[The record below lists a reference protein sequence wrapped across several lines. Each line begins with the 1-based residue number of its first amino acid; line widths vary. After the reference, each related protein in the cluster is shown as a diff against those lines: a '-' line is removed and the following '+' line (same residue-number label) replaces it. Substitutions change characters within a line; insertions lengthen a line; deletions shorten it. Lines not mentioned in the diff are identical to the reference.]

1 MFGRKSSKRRR
12 KSYPVK
18 QDHRAYNA
26 CRIYI
31 VTWNVSTKFPE
42 NISLNKLLGLENRPE
57 QDTHL
62 PDVFVVG
69 SVSSQ
74 SSYDHPISMLTIV
87 PFVLCPASLQEVN
100 AQPQNTLY
108 NLFKDDLW
116 TQKFKEVLKERDY
129 VVIKTEQMQGL
140 LLSVFARRK
149 HLLHLRQVETEYT
162 RTGLGGI
169 WGNKGAVSIR
179 LNLYGSS
186 ICLVNAHLAAHDHML
201 EERINDYERIVQ
213 EQKFHVKA
221 KETIFDHDYVFWF
234 GDLNFRL
241 TGEATTS
248 ADEIRAA
255 VARDELKQLIEKDQL
270 LLVRREGRAFSRLQ
284 ERLPQFPPT
293 FKFEHG
299 SNDYD
304 MKRRPAW
311 TDRILY
317 AVNENNYRNVRLSVE
332 QTSYKSHPSYNISDH
347 KPVTSE
353 FTLKCSLG
361 ADGQDENGNLYA
373 PITTTTTAT
382 AASRKLKT
390 IRRKKRRPAALHNVV
405 ADASSGARI
414 NRKSRQHVEHFRNER
429 NNRLSYKLA
438 MAANSDV
445 HSFDDLVA
453 DLTDYGQVYED
464 TTERTITFKE
474 IELWLVGEP
483 NTIEYVIPNGF
494 EESNADWIGI
504 YRENFTSLS
513 EYLAYEYTE
522 TYKDKQHQ
530 LNEQQLQHLQNTR
543 TVQLTFSENVSLPLG
558 TRYQL
563 LYFQSTGTRG
573 VTGLV
578 GISPPFAVEKR
589 CPSPSFDEID

>member
-1 MFGRKSSKRRR
+1 MSHCDNNWNVNLVRFL
-12 KSYPVK
+12 PL
-18 QDHRAYNA
+18 AL
-26 CRIYI
+26 RIYI

-42 NISLNKLLGLENRPE
+42 NISLNKLLGLENRPD
-57 QDTHL
+57 QDTAL
-62 PDVFVVG
+62 PDFFVIG
-69 SVSSQ
+69 
-74 SSYDHPISMLTIV
+74 
-87 PFVLCPASLQEVN
+87 LQEVN

-116 TQKFKEVLKERDY
+116 TQKFKEVLKERDF

-179 LNLYGSS
+179 LNVYGSS

-248 ADEIRAA
+248 ADEIRAM

-270 LLVRREGRAFSRLQ
+270 LLVRREGRAFSQLQ

-317 AVNENNYRNVRLSVE
+317 AVNENNYRNVRLTAE
-332 QTSYKSHPSYNISDH
+332 QTSYKSHPSYSISDH

-353 FTLKCSLG
+353 FTLK
-361 ADGQDENGNLYA
+361 
-373 PITTTTTAT
+373 
-382 AASRKLKT
+382 
-390 IRRKKRRPAALHNVV
+390 V
-405 ADASSGARI
+405 
-414 NRKSRQHVEHFRNER
+414 NRKSQYNVEHFRNQH

-438 MAANSDV
+438 MRNNTDV
-445 HSFDDLVA
+445 HSFDDLVT
-453 DLTDYGQVYED
+453 DLIDYGQVYED
-464 TTERTITFKE
+464 TTERTISFKP

-494 EESNADWIGI
+494 DEGNADWIGI

-543 TVQLTFSENVSLPLG
+543 TVQLTFSENVSLPLD

-578 GISPPFAVEKR
+578 GISDSFAVEKR

>member
-1 MFGRKSSKRRR
+1 MFHRKSSSRR
-12 KSYPVK
+12 KRKPVRHDNQTK
-18 QDHRAYNA
+18 PIPPKSITKRL
-26 CRIYI
+26 YI
-31 VTWNVSTKFPE
+31 LTWNVSTKFPD
-42 NISLNKLLGLENRPE
+42 NLSLGKLLGLENSH
-57 QDTHL
+57 QDSDL
-62 PDVFVVG
+62 PDFFVIG
-69 SVSSQ
+69 
-74 SSYDHPISMLTIV
+74 
-87 PFVLCPASLQEVN
+87 LQEVN

-116 TQKFKEVLKERDY
+116 TQRFKELLKERDY

-179 LNLYGSS
+179 LNVYGCS

-201 EERINDYERIVQ
+201 EERINDYEKIVQ
-213 EQKFHVKA
+213 EHKFHVKT
-221 KETIFDHDYVFWF
+221 KEAIFDHDYVFWF

-248 ADEIRAA
+248 AEDIRAM
-255 VARDELKQLIEKDQL
+255 VKHDELKKLIEKDQL
-270 LLVRREGRAFSRLQ
+270 LLVRREGRAFQKLN

-299 SNDYD
+299 TNDYD

-317 AVNENNYRNVRLSVE
+317 AVKENNYRNVKLTVE

-353 FTLKCSLG
+353 FTIK
-361 ADGQDENGNLYA
+361 
-373 PITTTTTAT
+373 
-382 AASRKLKT
+382 
-390 IRRKKRRPAALHNVV
+390 
-405 ADASSGARI
+405 
-414 NRKSRQHVEHFRNER
+414 
-429 NNRLSYKLA
+429 
-438 MAANSDV
+438 
-445 HSFDDLVA
+445 
-453 DLTDYGQVYED
+453 VYED
-464 TTERTITFKE
+464 TTERTIVFKP

-483 NTIEYVIPNGF
+483 NKIEYTIPTGF
-494 EESNADWIGI
+494 EEGSADWIGI
-504 YRENFTSLS
+504 YREDFTSLS

-522 TYKDKQHQ
+522 GYKEKQHQ
-530 LNEQQLQHLQNTR
+530 LNAQQEQQLKNTR
-543 TVQLTFSENVSLPLG
+543 TVELNFSENVSLPLG
-558 TRYQL
+558 VRYQL
-563 LYFQSTGTRG
+563 LYFQSTGSRG

-578 GISPPFAVEKR
+578 GISNTFAVEKR
-589 CPSPSFDEID
+589 CPSPSFDDID

>member
-1 MFGRKSSKRRR
+1 MSHTDNSWNVNLLRSL
-12 KSYPVK
+12 PLIL
-18 QDHRAYNA
+18 
-26 CRIYI
+26 RIYV

-42 NISLNKLLGLENRPE
+42 NISLNKLLGLETRPE

-62 PDVFVVG
+62 PDFFVIG
-69 SVSSQ
+69 
-74 SSYDHPISMLTIV
+74 
-87 PFVLCPASLQEVN
+87 LQEVN

-116 TQKFKEVLKERDY
+116 TQKFKDLLKERDY

-179 LNLYGSS
+179 MNVYGSS

-213 EQKFHVKA
+213 EQKFHVKTREA
-221 KETIFDHDYVFWF
+221 IFDHDYVFWF

-248 ADEIRAA
+248 ADDIRTM

-270 LLVRREGRAFSRLQ
+270 LLVRREGRAFQKLQ

-299 SNDYD
+299 TNDYD

-317 AVNENNYRNVRLSVE
+317 AVNETNYRNVRLTVE
-332 QTSYKSHPSYNISDH
+332 QTSYKSHPSYSISDH

-353 FTLKCSLG
+353 FTLKV
-361 ADGQDENGNLYA
+361 Q
-373 PITTTTTAT
+373 
-382 AASRKLKT
+382 
-390 IRRKKRRPAALHNVV
+390 
-405 ADASSGARI
+405 
-414 NRKSRQHVEHFRNER
+414 RKSRYNSEQFREHYNK
-429 NNRLSYKLA
+429 RLSYKLA
-438 MAANSDV
+438 MANNSDV
-445 HSFDDLVA
+445 HSFDDIVA
-453 DLTDYGQVYED
+453 DLVDDGAQVYED
-464 TTERTITFKE
+464 ASERTISFKP
-474 IELWLVGEP
+474 IELWHIGEP
-483 NTIEYVIPNGF
+483 NTIEYVIPSGF
-494 EESNADWIGI
+494 DESNADWIGI
-504 YRENFTSLS
+504 YRENFTSLN

-530 LNEQQLQHLQNTR
+530 LNEQQVQHLHNTR
-543 TVQLTFSENVSLPLG
+543 TVELTFSENVSLPLG
-558 TRYQL
+558 EQYQL

-578 GISPPFAVEKR
+578 GISSPFPVEKR
-589 CPSPSFDEID
+589 CPSPSFDDID

>member
-1 MFGRKSSKRRR
+1 MSHCDNNWN
-12 KSYPVK
+12 VK
-18 QDHRAYNA
+18 
-26 CRIYI
+26 IYI

-57 QDTHL
+57 QDSHL
-62 PDVFVVG
+62 PDFFVIG
-69 SVSSQ
+69 
-74 SSYDHPISMLTIV
+74 
-87 PFVLCPASLQEVN
+87 LQEVN

-179 LNLYGSS
+179 MNVYGSS

-248 ADEIRAA
+248 ADEIRAM

-270 LLVRREGRAFSRLQ
+270 LLVRREGRAFAQLQ

-299 SNDYD
+299 SNEYD

-317 AVNENNYRNVRLSVE
+317 AVNENNYRNVRLTAE
-332 QTSYKSHPSYNISDH
+332 QTSYKSHPSYSISDH

-353 FTLKCSLG
+353 FTLK
-361 ADGQDENGNLYA
+361 
-373 PITTTTTAT
+373 
-382 AASRKLKT
+382 
-390 IRRKKRRPAALHNVV
+390 
-405 ADASSGARI
+405 
-414 NRKSRQHVEHFRNER
+414 
-429 NNRLSYKLA
+429 
-438 MAANSDV
+438 
-445 HSFDDLVA
+445 
-453 DLTDYGQVYED
+453 VYED
-464 TTERTITFKE
+464 TTERTVSFKP

-494 EESNADWIGI
+494 EEGNADWIGI

-530 LNEQQLQHLQNTR
+530 LNEQQLQHMQNTR

-578 GISPPFAVEKR
+578 GISPAFAVEKR

>member
-1 MFGRKSSKRRR
+1 MSHTDNSWNVNLLRSL
-12 KSYPVK
+12 PLIL
-18 QDHRAYNA
+18 
-26 CRIYI
+26 RIYV

-42 NISLNKLLGLENRPE
+42 NISLNKLLGLETRPE

-62 PDVFVVG
+62 PDFFVIG
-69 SVSSQ
+69 
-74 SSYDHPISMLTIV
+74 
-87 PFVLCPASLQEVN
+87 LQEVN

-116 TQKFKEVLKERDY
+116 TQKFKDLLKERDY

-179 LNLYGSS
+179 MNVYGSS

-213 EQKFHVKA
+213 EQKFHVKTREA
-221 KETIFDHDYVFWF
+221 IFDHDYVFWF

-248 ADEIRAA
+248 ADDIRTM

-270 LLVRREGRAFSRLQ
+270 LLVRREGRAFQKLQ

-299 SNDYD
+299 TNDYD

-317 AVNENNYRNVRLSVE
+317 AVNETNYRNVRLTVE
-332 QTSYKSHPSYNISDH
+332 QTSYKSHPSYSISDH

-353 FTLKCSLG
+353 FTLK
-361 ADGQDENGNLYA
+361 
-373 PITTTTTAT
+373 
-382 AASRKLKT
+382 
-390 IRRKKRRPAALHNVV
+390 
-405 ADASSGARI
+405 
-414 NRKSRQHVEHFRNER
+414 
-429 NNRLSYKLA
+429 
-438 MAANSDV
+438 
-445 HSFDDLVA
+445 
-453 DLTDYGQVYED
+453 VYED
-464 TTERTITFKE
+464 ASERTISFKP
-474 IELWLVGEP
+474 IELWHIGEP
-483 NTIEYVIPNGF
+483 NTIEYVIPSGF
-494 EESNADWIGI
+494 DESNADWIGI
-504 YRENFTSLS
+504 YRENFTSLN

-530 LNEQQLQHLQNTR
+530 LNEQQVQHLHNTR
-543 TVQLTFSENVSLPLG
+543 TVELTFSENVSLPLG
-558 TRYQL
+558 EQYQL

-578 GISPPFAVEKR
+578 GISSPFPVEKR
-589 CPSPSFDEID
+589 CPSPSFDDID

>member
-1 MFGRKSSKRRR
+1 MSHCDGSWD
-12 KSYPVK
+12 VK
-18 QDHRAYNA
+18 
-26 CRIYI
+26 IYI

-57 QDTHL
+57 QDTQL
-62 PDVFVVG
+62 PDFFVVG
-69 SVSSQ
+69 
-74 SSYDHPISMLTIV
+74 
-87 PFVLCPASLQEVN
+87 LQEVN
-100 AQPQNTLY
+100 AQPQNTLF

-179 LNLYGSS
+179 LNVYGSS

-213 EQKFHVKA
+213 EQKFHIKA

-248 ADEIRAA
+248 ADEIRAM

-270 LLVRREGRAFSRLQ
+270 LLVRREGRAFQKLQ

-299 SNDYD
+299 SNEYD

-317 AVNENNYRNVRLSVE
+317 GVNENNYRNVRLTVD
-332 QTSYKSHPSYNISDH
+332 QTSYKSHPSYSISDH

-361 ADGQDENGNLYA
+361 VRRDENGNVQYA
-373 PITTTTTAT
+373 TE
-382 AASRKLKT
+382 ASRKHKT
-390 IRRKKRRPAALHNVV
+390 IRRKKRRPVAANR
-405 ADASSGARI
+405 ASALVDTPREAARVS
-414 NRKSRQHVEHFRNER
+414 RKSQYNAELFREHH

-438 MAANSDV
+438 MANNTDV
-445 HSFDDLVA
+445 HSFDDIVA
-453 DLTDYGQVYED
+453 DLTDGQVYED
-464 TTERTITFKE
+464 TTERTITFRP
-474 IELWLVGEP
+474 IDLWLVGEP
-483 NTIEYVIPNGF
+483 NTIEYVIPTGF
-494 EESNADWIGI
+494 EASNADWIGI

-543 TVQLTFSENVSLPLG
+543 TVTLTFSENVSLPLG
-558 TRYQL
+558 ERYQL

-578 GISPPFAVEKR
+578 GISDPFSVEKR
-589 CPSPSFDEID
+589 CPSPSFDDID

>member
-1 MFGRKSSKRRR
+1 MSHCDNNWN
-12 KSYPVK
+12 VK
-18 QDHRAYNA
+18 
-26 CRIYI
+26 IYI

-42 NISLNKLLGLENRPE
+42 NISLNKLLGLENRPD
-57 QDTHL
+57 QDTAL
-62 PDVFVVG
+62 PDFFVIG
-69 SVSSQ
+69 
-74 SSYDHPISMLTIV
+74 
-87 PFVLCPASLQEVN
+87 LQEVN

-116 TQKFKEVLKERDY
+116 TQKFKEVLKERDF

-179 LNLYGSS
+179 LNVYGSS

-248 ADEIRAA
+248 ADEIRAM

-270 LLVRREGRAFSRLQ
+270 LLVRREGRAFSQLQ

-317 AVNENNYRNVRLSVE
+317 AVNENNYRNVRLTVE
-332 QTSYKSHPSYNISDH
+332 QTSYKSHPSYSISDH

-353 FTLKCSLG
+353 FTLK
-361 ADGQDENGNLYA
+361 
-373 PITTTTTAT
+373 
-382 AASRKLKT
+382 
-390 IRRKKRRPAALHNVV
+390 
-405 ADASSGARI
+405 
-414 NRKSRQHVEHFRNER
+414 
-429 NNRLSYKLA
+429 
-438 MAANSDV
+438 
-445 HSFDDLVA
+445 
-453 DLTDYGQVYED
+453 VYED
-464 TTERTITFKE
+464 TTERTITFKP

-530 LNEQQLQHLQNTR
+530 LNEQQLQHMQNTR
-543 TVQLTFSENVSLPLG
+543 TVQLTFSENVSLPLD

-578 GISPPFAVEKR
+578 GISDSFAVEKR

>member
-1 MFGRKSSKRRR
+1 MSRISGSEQLVERVKKNQRVFFWKRRM
-12 KSYPVK
+12 SQDNNWDVK
-18 QDHRAYNA
+18 L
-26 CRIYI
+26 YI

-42 NISLNKLLGLENRPE
+42 NLSLHKLLGLQSSPE
-57 QDTHL
+57 QETDL
-62 PDVFVVG
+62 PDFFVIG
-69 SVSSQ
+69 
-74 SSYDHPISMLTIV
+74 
-87 PFVLCPASLQEVN
+87 LQEVN
-100 AQPQNTLY
+100 SQPQNTLY

-116 TQKFKEVLKERDY
+116 TQKFKELLKERDY

-179 LNLYGSS
+179 LNVYGCS

-201 EERINDYERIVQ
+201 EERINDYEKIVQ
-213 EQKFHVKA
+213 EHKFHVKT
-221 KETIFDHDYVFWF
+221 KEAIFDHDYVFWF

-248 ADEIRAA
+248 AEEIRAM
-255 VARDELKQLIEKDQL
+255 VAKDELKKLIEKDQL
-270 LLVRREGRAFSRLQ
+270 LLVRREGRAFQKLQ

-299 SNDYD
+299 SNEYD

-317 AVNENNYRNVRLSVE
+317 AMKENNYRNVKLTVE

-353 FTLKCSLG
+353 FTIK
-361 ADGQDENGNLYA
+361 
-373 PITTTTTAT
+373 
-382 AASRKLKT
+382 
-390 IRRKKRRPAALHNVV
+390 
-405 ADASSGARI
+405 
-414 NRKSRQHVEHFRNER
+414 
-429 NNRLSYKLA
+429 
-438 MAANSDV
+438 
-445 HSFDDLVA
+445 
-453 DLTDYGQVYED
+453 VYED
-464 TTERTITFKE
+464 TTERTIMFKP

-483 NTIEYVIPNGF
+483 NTVEYTIPCGF
-494 EESNADWIGI
+494 EEGNADWIGI
-504 YRENFTSLS
+504 YREDFTSLS

-530 LNEQQLQHLQNTR
+530 MNEQQQQHQKNTR
-543 TVQLTFSENVSLPLG
+543 TVQLTFSENVNIPMG
-558 TRYQL
+558 VRYQL
-563 LYFQSTGTRG
+563 LYFQSTGSRG

-578 GISPPFAVEKR
+578 GISNTFDVEKR
-589 CPSPSFDEID
+589 CPSPSFDDID

>member
-18 QDHRAYNA
+18 QDHRTHNA

-42 NISLNKLLGLENRPE
+42 SISLNKLLGLETRPE

-62 PDVFVVG
+62 PDFFVIG
-69 SVSSQ
+69 
-74 SSYDHPISMLTIV
+74 
-87 PFVLCPASLQEVN
+87 LQEVN

-108 NLFKDDLW
+108 NLFKDDQW

-179 LNLYGSS
+179 LNVYGSS

-248 ADEIRAA
+248 ADEIRAM

-270 LLVRREGRAFSRLQ
+270 LLVRREGRAFSQLQ

-299 SNDYD
+299 SNEYD

-317 AVNENNYRNVRLSVE
+317 AVNENNYRNVRLTVE

-353 FTLKCSLG
+353 FTLKCSIETSR
-361 ADGQDENGNLYA
+361 DENGNLYG
-373 PITTTTTAT
+373 TT
-382 AASRKLKT
+382 ASRKLKT
-390 IRRKKRRPAALHNVV
+390 IRRKKRRPAALHS
-405 ADASSGARI
+405 AKMGDTPREARV
-414 NRKSRQHVEHFRNER
+414 NRKSQYNVEHFRNQH

-438 MAANSDV
+438 MANNTDV
-445 HSFDDLVA
+445 HSFDDLVT
-453 DLTDYGQVYED
+453 DLLDYGQVYED
-464 TTERTITFKE
+464 TTERTISFKP

-494 EESNADWIGI
+494 DEGNADWIGI

-543 TVQLTFSENVSLPLG
+543 TVTLTFSENVSLPLDS
-558 TRYQL
+558 RYQL

-578 GISPPFAVEKR
+578 GISSSFAVEKR

>member
-1 MFGRKSSKRRR
+1 MSQDNNWD
-12 KSYPVK
+12 VK
-18 QDHRAYNA
+18 L
-26 CRIYI
+26 YI

-42 NISLNKLLGLENRPE
+42 NLSLGELLGLQSSA
-57 QDTHL
+57 QDTDL
-62 PDVFVVG
+62 PDFFVIG
-69 SVSSQ
+69 
-74 SSYDHPISMLTIV
+74 
-87 PFVLCPASLQEVN
+87 LQEVN
-100 AQPQNTLY
+100 SQPQNTLY

-116 TQKFKEVLKERDY
+116 TQKFKELLKERDY

-179 LNLYGSS
+179 LNVYGCS

-201 EERINDYERIVQ
+201 EERINDYKKIVQ
-213 EQKFHVKA
+213 EHKFHVKT
-221 KETIFDHDYVFWF
+221 KEAIFDHDYVFWF

-248 ADEIRAA
+248 ADDIRAM
-255 VARDELKQLIEKDQL
+255 VANDELKELMKKDQL
-270 LLVRREGRAFSRLQ
+270 SLVRGAKQAFHQLQ

-299 SNDYD
+299 SNEYD

-317 AVNENNYRNVRLSVE
+317 AMKENNYRNVKLTVE

-353 FTLKCSLG
+353 FTIK
-361 ADGQDENGNLYA
+361 
-373 PITTTTTAT
+373 
-382 AASRKLKT
+382 
-390 IRRKKRRPAALHNVV
+390 
-405 ADASSGARI
+405 
-414 NRKSRQHVEHFRNER
+414 
-429 NNRLSYKLA
+429 
-438 MAANSDV
+438 
-445 HSFDDLVA
+445 
-453 DLTDYGQVYED
+453 VYED
-464 TTERTITFKE
+464 TTERTIMFKP

-483 NTIEYVIPNGF
+483 NTVEYTIPCGF
-494 EESNADWIGI
+494 EEGNADWIGI
-504 YRENFTSLS
+504 YREDFTSLS

-530 LNEQQLQHLQNTR
+530 MNEQQQQHQKNTR
-543 TVQLTFSENVSLPLG
+543 TVQLTFSENVNIPMG
-558 TRYQL
+558 VRYQL
-563 LYFQSTGTRG
+563 LYFQSTGSRG

-578 GISPPFAVEKR
+578 GISNTFDVEKR
-589 CPSPSFDEID
+589 CPSPSFDDID

>member
-1 MFGRKSSKRRR
+1 MMLLL
-12 KSYPVK
+12 
-18 QDHRAYNA
+18 
-26 CRIYI
+26 YI
-31 VTWNVSTKFPE
+31 LTWNVSTKFPD
-42 NISLNKLLGLENRPE
+42 NLSLGKLLGLENSH
-57 QDTHL
+57 QDSDL
-62 PDVFVVG
+62 PDFFVIG
-69 SVSSQ
+69 
-74 SSYDHPISMLTIV
+74 
-87 PFVLCPASLQEVN
+87 LQEVN

-116 TQKFKEVLKERDY
+116 TQRFKELLKERDY

-179 LNLYGSS
+179 LNVYGCS

-201 EERINDYERIVQ
+201 EERINDYEKIVQ
-213 EQKFHVKA
+213 EHKFHVKT
-221 KETIFDHDYVFWF
+221 KEAIFDHDYVFWF

-248 ADEIRAA
+248 AEDIRAM
-255 VARDELKQLIEKDQL
+255 VKHDELKKLIEKDQL
-270 LLVRREGRAFSRLQ
+270 LLVRREGRAFQKLN

-299 SNDYD
+299 TNDYD

-317 AVNENNYRNVRLSVE
+317 AVKENNYRNVKLTVE

-353 FTLKCSLG
+353 FTIKCHIRIKDDFYRTYYVKERSKKRASL
-361 ADGQDENGNLYA
+361 
-373 PITTTTTAT
+373 
-382 AASRKLKT
+382 LKT
-390 IRRKKRRPAALHNVV
+390 TNSRVVRKPQY
-405 ADASSGARI
+405 SGERF
-414 NRKSRQHVEHFRNER
+414 KTQHYQ
-429 NNRLSYKLA
+429 RLSYR
-438 MAANSDV
+438 MAIANGTESSPRLN
-445 HSFDDLVA
+445 SFDDLVS
-453 DLTDYGQVYED
+453 DLVDGTQVYED
-464 TTERTITFKE
+464 TTERTIVFKP

-483 NTIEYVIPNGF
+483 NKIEYTIPTGF
-494 EESNADWIGI
+494 EEGSADWIGI
-504 YRENFTSLS
+504 YREDFTSLS

-522 TYKDKQHQ
+522 GYKEKQHQ
-530 LNEQQLQHLQNTR
+530 LNAQQEQQLKNTR
-543 TVQLTFSENVSLPLG
+543 TVELNFSENVSLPLG
-558 TRYQL
+558 VRYQL
-563 LYFQSTGTRG
+563 LYFQSTGSRG

-578 GISPPFAVEKR
+578 GISNTFAVEKR
-589 CPSPSFDEID
+589 CPSPSFDDID

>member
-1 MFGRKSSKRRR
+1 MSHCDSNWDVNSAGVLSL
-12 KSYPVK
+12 VL
-18 QDHRAYNA
+18 
-26 CRIYI
+26 RIYI

-42 NISLNKLLGLENRPE
+42 SISLNKLLGLENRPE

-62 PDVFVVG
+62 PDFFVIG
-69 SVSSQ
+69 
-74 SSYDHPISMLTIV
+74 
-87 PFVLCPASLQEVN
+87 LQEVN

-179 LNLYGSS
+179 LNVYGSS

-248 ADEIRAA
+248 ADEIRAM

-270 LLVRREGRAFSRLQ
+270 LLVRREGRAFSQLQ

-299 SNDYD
+299 SNEYD

-317 AVNENNYRNVRLSVE
+317 AVNENNYRNVRLTVE

-353 FTLKCSLG
+353 FTLKCSLE
-361 ADGQDENGNLYA
+361 ASRDENGNLYA
-373 PITTTTTAT
+373 TT
-382 AASRKLKT
+382 ASRKLKT
-390 IRRKKRRPAALHNVV
+390 IRRKKRRPAALHSARM
-405 ADASSGARI
+405 ADAPREARV
-414 NRKSRQHVEHFRNER
+414 NRKSRYNVEHFRNQH

-438 MAANSDV
+438 MANNTDV
-445 HSFDDLVA
+445 HSFDDLVT
-453 DLTDYGQVYED
+453 DLVDYGQVYED
-464 TTERTITFKE
+464 TTERTISFKP

-494 EESNADWIGI
+494 EEGNADWIGI

-543 TVQLTFSENVSLPLG
+543 TVTLTFSENVSLPLDS
-558 TRYQL
+558 RYQL

-578 GISPPFAVEKR
+578 GISSSFAVEKR

>member
-1 MFGRKSSKRRR
+1 MSLDNNWD
-12 KSYPVK
+12 VK
-18 QDHRAYNA
+18 PSFLPLLL
-26 CRIYI
+26 RIYI

-42 NISLNKLLGLENRPE
+42 NLSLHKLLGLESSPS
-57 QDTHL
+57 QDTDL
-62 PDVFVVG
+62 PDFFVIG
-69 SVSSQ
+69 
-74 SSYDHPISMLTIV
+74 
-87 PFVLCPASLQEVN
+87 LQEVN

-108 NLFKDDLW
+108 NLFKHDMW
-116 TQKFKEVLKERDY
+116 TQKFKDLLKERDY

-179 LNLYGSS
+179 LNVYGCS
-186 ICLVNAHLAAHDHML
+186 ICLVNSHLAAHDHML
-201 EERINDYERIVQ
+201 EERINDYDKIVQ
-213 EQKFHVKA
+213 EHKFHVKT

-248 ADEIRAA
+248 AEEIRAM
-255 VARDELKQLIEKDQL
+255 VARDELKKLIEKDQL
-270 LLVRREGRAFSRLQ
+270 LLVRRERRAFDKLQ

-299 SNDYD
+299 TNDYD

-317 AVNENNYRNVRLSVE
+317 AVKENNYRNVKLTVE

-353 FTLKCSLG
+353 FTVK
-361 ADGQDENGNLYA
+361 
-373 PITTTTTAT
+373 
-382 AASRKLKT
+382 
-390 IRRKKRRPAALHNVV
+390 
-405 ADASSGARI
+405 
-414 NRKSRQHVEHFRNER
+414 
-429 NNRLSYKLA
+429 
-438 MAANSDV
+438 
-445 HSFDDLVA
+445 
-453 DLTDYGQVYED
+453 VYED
-464 TTERTITFKE
+464 TTERTIMFKP
-474 IELWLVGEP
+474 IELWSVGEP
-483 NTIEYVIPNGF
+483 NTIEYVIPAGF

-504 YRENFTSLS
+504 YREDFTSLS

-522 TYKDKQHQ
+522 TYKEKQHQ
-530 LNEQQLQHLQNTR
+530 LNEQQQQHQKNTR
-543 TVQLTFSENVSLPLG
+543 TVQLTFSENVNLPLG
-558 TRYQL
+558 VRYQL

-578 GISPPFAVEKR
+578 GISNTFAVEKR
-589 CPSPSFDEID
+589 CPSPTFDDID

>member
-1 MFGRKSSKRRR
+1 MSQDNNWD
-12 KSYPVK
+12 VK
-18 QDHRAYNA
+18 PLIPLLLRF
-26 CRIYI
+26 YI
-31 VTWNVSTKFPE
+31 VTWNVSTKFPD
-42 NISLNKLLGLENRPE
+42 NLSLHKLLGLQSSPAQET
-57 QDTHL
+57 DL
-62 PDVFVVG
+62 PDFFVIG
-69 SVSSQ
+69 
-74 SSYDHPISMLTIV
+74 
-87 PFVLCPASLQEVN
+87 LQEVN

-116 TQKFKEVLKERDY
+116 TQKFKDLLKERDY

-179 LNLYGSS
+179 LNVYGCS

-201 EERINDYERIVQ
+201 EERINDYEKIVQ
-213 EQKFHVKA
+213 EHKFHVKT
-221 KETIFDHDYVFWF
+221 KEAIFDHDYVFWF

-248 ADEIRAA
+248 AEEIRAM
-255 VARDELKQLIEKDQL
+255 VARDELKKLIERDQL
-270 LLVRREGRAFSRLQ
+270 SLVQREGRAFQKLK

-299 SNDYD
+299 TNDYD

-317 AVNENNYRNVRLSVE
+317 AIKENNYRNVKLTVE

-353 FTLKCSLG
+353 FTIKCRFKV
-361 ADGQDENGNLYA
+361 QDDFCRTYF
-373 PITTTTTAT
+373 
-382 AASRKLKT
+382 RKD
-390 IRRKKRRPAALHNVV
+390 RPKRRPPLLRSNSRTVGGNRV
-405 ADASSGARI
+405 IRKPQYSGERFKTRHYKRFSYRMAI
-414 NRKSRQHVEHFRNER
+414 ANGSESLSRLN
-429 NNRLSYKLA
+429 
-438 MAANSDV
+438 
-445 HSFDDLVA
+445 SFDELVSDLV
-453 DLTDYGQVYED
+453 DNEQVYED
-464 TTERTITFKE
+464 TTERTIMFKP
-474 IELWLVGEP
+474 IELWLVGEQ
-483 NTIEYVIPNGF
+483 NTIEYVIPAGF

-504 YRENFTSLS
+504 YREDFTSLN

-522 TYKDKQHQ
+522 TYKEKQHQ
-530 LNEQQLQHLQNTR
+530 MNEQQQQHQKNTR
-543 TVQLTFSENVSLPLG
+543 TVQMTFSENVNLPLG
-558 TRYQL
+558 VRYQL

-578 GISPPFAVEKR
+578 GISNTFAVEKR
-589 CPSPSFDEID
+589 CPSPSFDDID

>member
-1 MFGRKSSKRRR
+1 MSQDNNWD
-12 KSYPVK
+12 VK
-18 QDHRAYNA
+18 
-26 CRIYI
+26 IYI

-42 NISLNKLLGLENRPE
+42 NLSLHKLLGLESTPQQE
-57 QDTHL
+57 TDL
-62 PDVFVVG
+62 PDFFVIG
-69 SVSSQ
+69 
-74 SSYDHPISMLTIV
+74 
-87 PFVLCPASLQEVN
+87 LQEVN
-100 AQPQNTLY
+100 SQPQNTLY

-116 TQKFKEVLKERDY
+116 TQKFKELLKERDY

-149 HLLHLRQVETEYT
+149 HLLHLRQVETEFT

-179 LNLYGSS
+179 LNVYGCS

-201 EERINDYERIVQ
+201 EERINDYEKIVQ
-213 EQKFHVKA
+213 EHKFHVKT
-221 KETIFDHDYVFWF
+221 KEAIFDHDYVFWF

-248 ADEIRAA
+248 AEEIRAM
-255 VARDELKQLIEKDQL
+255 VAKDELKKLIEKDQL
-270 LLVRREGRAFSRLQ
+270 LLVRREGRAFQNMQ

-317 AVNENNYRNVRLSVE
+317 AMKENNYRNVKLTVE

-347 KPVTSE
+347 KPVSSE
-353 FTLKCSLG
+353 FTIK
-361 ADGQDENGNLYA
+361 
-373 PITTTTTAT
+373 
-382 AASRKLKT
+382 
-390 IRRKKRRPAALHNVV
+390 
-405 ADASSGARI
+405 
-414 NRKSRQHVEHFRNER
+414 
-429 NNRLSYKLA
+429 
-438 MAANSDV
+438 
-445 HSFDDLVA
+445 
-453 DLTDYGQVYED
+453 VYED
-464 TTERTITFKE
+464 TTERTITFKP

-483 NTIEYVIPNGF
+483 NQIEYTIPYGF
-494 EESNADWIGI
+494 DESNADWIGI
-504 YRENFTSLS
+504 YREDFTSLS

-530 LNEQQLQHLQNTR
+530 MNEQQQQHQKNTR
-543 TVQLTFSENVSLPLG
+543 TVQLTFSENVNLLQG
-558 TRYQL
+558 VRYQL

-578 GISPPFAVEKR
+578 GISNTFDVEKR
-589 CPSPSFDEID
+589 CPSPSFDDID

>member
-57 QDTHL
+57 QDSHL
-62 PDVFVVG
+62 PDFFVIG
-69 SVSSQ
+69 
-74 SSYDHPISMLTIV
+74 
-87 PFVLCPASLQEVN
+87 LQEVN

-179 LNLYGSS
+179 MNVYGSS

-248 ADEIRAA
+248 ADEIRAM

-270 LLVRREGRAFSRLQ
+270 LLVRREGRAFAQLQ

-299 SNDYD
+299 SNEYD

-317 AVNENNYRNVRLSVE
+317 AVNENNYRNVRLTAE
-332 QTSYKSHPSYNISDH
+332 QTSYKSHPSYSISDH

-353 FTLKCSLG
+353 FTLKCSVEG
-361 ADGQDENGNLYA
+361 SRDENGNTQYA
-373 PITTTTTAT
+373 TTAT
-382 AASRKLKT
+382 SRKLKT
-390 IRRKKRRPAALHNVV
+390 VRRKKRHPIALHTART
-405 ADASSGARI
+405 ADARV
-414 NRKSRQHVEHFRNER
+414 NRKPQYSGEHFRKQH

-438 MAANSDV
+438 MANNTDV
-445 HSFDDLVA
+445 HSFDDLVT
-453 DLTDYGQVYED
+453 DLIDYGQVYED
-464 TTERTITFKE
+464 TTERTVSFKP

-494 EESNADWIGI
+494 EEGNADWIGI

-530 LNEQQLQHLQNTR
+530 LNEQQLQHMQNTR

-578 GISPPFAVEKR
+578 GISPAFAVEKR

>member
-1 MFGRKSSKRRR
+1 MSHCDNNWDVNFVRVL
-12 KSYPVK
+12 PL
-18 QDHRAYNA
+18 AL
-26 CRIYI
+26 RIYI

-42 NISLNKLLGLENRPE
+42 TISLNKLLGLENRPE

-62 PDVFVVG
+62 PDFFVIG
-69 SVSSQ
+69 
-74 SSYDHPISMLTIV
+74 
-87 PFVLCPASLQEVN
+87 LQEVN

-179 LNLYGSS
+179 LNVYGSS

-248 ADEIRAA
+248 ADEIRAM

-270 LLVRREGRAFSRLQ
+270 LLVRREGRAFSQLQ

-317 AVNENNYRNVRLSVE
+317 AVNENNYRNVRLTVE

-353 FTLKCSLG
+353 FTLKCSLEPSR
-361 ADGQDENGNLYA
+361 DENGNLYA
-373 PITTTTTAT
+373 TT
-382 AASRKLKT
+382 ASRKLKT
-390 IRRKKRRPAALHNVV
+390 IRRKKRRPAALHSAKM
-405 ADASSGARI
+405 ADTSREARV
-414 NRKSRQHVEHFRNER
+414 NRKSQYNVEHFRNQH

-438 MAANSDV
+438 MANNTDV
-445 HSFDDLVA
+445 HSFDDLVT
-453 DLTDYGQVYED
+453 DLIDYGQVYED
-464 TTERTITFKE
+464 TTERTISFKP

-494 EESNADWIGI
+494 DEGNADWIGI

-543 TVQLTFSENVSLPLG
+543 TVTLTFSENVSLPLDS
-558 TRYQL
+558 RYQL

-578 GISPPFAVEKR
+578 GISSSFAVEKR

>member
-1 MFGRKSSKRRR
+1 MSQCDNNWN
-12 KSYPVK
+12 VK
-18 QDHRAYNA
+18 
-26 CRIYI
+26 IYV

-42 NISLNKLLGLENRPE
+42 NISLHKLLGLESSPD

-62 PDVFVVG
+62 PDFFVIG
-69 SVSSQ
+69 
-74 SSYDHPISMLTIV
+74 
-87 PFVLCPASLQEVN
+87 LQEVN

-116 TQKFKEVLKERDY
+116 TQKFKDILKERDY

-179 LNLYGSS
+179 MNIYGSS

-248 ADEIRAA
+248 PDEIRAM
-255 VARDELKQLIEKDQL
+255 VARDELKQLIERDQL
-270 LLVRREGRAFSRLQ
+270 LLVRREGRAFQKLQ

-299 SNDYD
+299 SNEYD

-317 AVNENNYRNVRLSVE
+317 AVNENNYRNVRLTVE

-353 FTLKCSLG
+353 FTLK
-361 ADGQDENGNLYA
+361 
-373 PITTTTTAT
+373 I
-382 AASRKLKT
+382 
-390 IRRKKRRPAALHNVV
+390 
-405 ADASSGARI
+405 
-414 NRKSRQHVEHFRNER
+414 
-429 NNRLSYKLA
+429 
-438 MAANSDV
+438 
-445 HSFDDLVA
+445 
-453 DLTDYGQVYED
+453 YED
-464 TTERTITFKE
+464 ESERTVSFKPVD
-474 IELWLVGEP
+474 LWHVGEP
-483 NTIEYVIPNGF
+483 NTIEYVIPSGF
-494 EESNADWIGI
+494 EEGNADWIGI
-504 YRENFTSLS
+504 YRENFTSLN

-530 LNEQQLQHLQNTR
+530 LNEQQMQHLQNTR
-543 TVQLTFSENVSLPLG
+543 TVRLTFSENVSLPLG
-558 TRYQL
+558 ERYQL

-578 GISPPFAVEKR
+578 GISSPFAVEKR
-589 CPSPSFDEID
+589 CPSPTFDDID

>member
-1 MFGRKSSKRRR
+1 MSHCDNNWDVNFVRVL
-12 KSYPVK
+12 PL
-18 QDHRAYNA
+18 AL
-26 CRIYI
+26 RIYI

-42 NISLNKLLGLENRPE
+42 TISLNKLLGLENRPE

-62 PDVFVVG
+62 PDFFVIG
-69 SVSSQ
+69 
-74 SSYDHPISMLTIV
+74 
-87 PFVLCPASLQEVN
+87 LQEVN

-179 LNLYGSS
+179 LNVYGSS

-248 ADEIRAA
+248 ADEIRAM

-270 LLVRREGRAFSRLQ
+270 LLVRREGRAFSQLQ

-317 AVNENNYRNVRLSVE
+317 AVNENNYRNVRLTVE

-353 FTLKCSLG
+353 FTLK
-361 ADGQDENGNLYA
+361 
-373 PITTTTTAT
+373 
-382 AASRKLKT
+382 
-390 IRRKKRRPAALHNVV
+390 
-405 ADASSGARI
+405 
-414 NRKSRQHVEHFRNER
+414 
-429 NNRLSYKLA
+429 
-438 MAANSDV
+438 
-445 HSFDDLVA
+445 
-453 DLTDYGQVYED
+453 VYED
-464 TTERTITFKE
+464 TTERTISFKP

-494 EESNADWIGI
+494 DEGNADWIGI

-543 TVQLTFSENVSLPLG
+543 TVTLTFSENVSLPLDS
-558 TRYQL
+558 RYQL

-578 GISPPFAVEKR
+578 GISSSFAVEKR

>member
-1 MFGRKSSKRRR
+1 MSHCDNNWNVNLVRFL
-12 KSYPVK
+12 PL
-18 QDHRAYNA
+18 AL
-26 CRIYI
+26 RIYI

-42 NISLNKLLGLENRPE
+42 NISLNKLLGLENRPD
-57 QDTHL
+57 QDTAL
-62 PDVFVVG
+62 PDFFVIG
-69 SVSSQ
+69 
-74 SSYDHPISMLTIV
+74 
-87 PFVLCPASLQEVN
+87 LQEVN

-116 TQKFKEVLKERDY
+116 TQKFKEVLKERDF

-179 LNLYGSS
+179 LNVYGSS

-248 ADEIRAA
+248 ADEIRAM

-270 LLVRREGRAFSRLQ
+270 LLVRREGRAFSQLQ

-317 AVNENNYRNVRLSVE
+317 AVNENNYRNVRLTAE
-332 QTSYKSHPSYNISDH
+332 QTSYKSHPSYSISDH

-353 FTLKCSLG
+353 FTLK
-361 ADGQDENGNLYA
+361 
-373 PITTTTTAT
+373 
-382 AASRKLKT
+382 
-390 IRRKKRRPAALHNVV
+390 
-405 ADASSGARI
+405 
-414 NRKSRQHVEHFRNER
+414 
-429 NNRLSYKLA
+429 
-438 MAANSDV
+438 
-445 HSFDDLVA
+445 
-453 DLTDYGQVYED
+453 VYED
-464 TTERTITFKE
+464 TTERTISFKP

-494 EESNADWIGI
+494 DEGNADWIGI

-543 TVQLTFSENVSLPLG
+543 TVQLTFSENVSLPLD

-578 GISPPFAVEKR
+578 GISDSFAVEKR

>member
-1 MFGRKSSKRRR
+1 MSHCDSNWDVNPAGVLSL
-12 KSYPVK
+12 
-18 QDHRAYNA
+18 AL
-26 CRIYI
+26 RIYI

-42 NISLNKLLGLENRPE
+42 SISLNKLLGLENRPE

-62 PDVFVVG
+62 PDFFVIG
-69 SVSSQ
+69 
-74 SSYDHPISMLTIV
+74 
-87 PFVLCPASLQEVN
+87 LQEVN

-179 LNLYGSS
+179 LNVYGSS

-221 KETIFDHDYVFWF
+221 KEAIFDHDYVFWF

-248 ADEIRAA
+248 ADEIRAM

-270 LLVRREGRAFSRLQ
+270 LLVRREGRAFGQLQ

-299 SNDYD
+299 SNEYD

-317 AVNENNYRNVRLSVE
+317 AVNENNYRNVRLTVE

-353 FTLKCSLG
+353 FTLK
-361 ADGQDENGNLYA
+361 
-373 PITTTTTAT
+373 
-382 AASRKLKT
+382 
-390 IRRKKRRPAALHNVV
+390 
-405 ADASSGARI
+405 
-414 NRKSRQHVEHFRNER
+414 
-429 NNRLSYKLA
+429 
-438 MAANSDV
+438 
-445 HSFDDLVA
+445 
-453 DLTDYGQVYED
+453 VYED
-464 TTERTITFKE
+464 TTERTISFKP

-494 EESNADWIGI
+494 EEGNADWIGI

-543 TVQLTFSENVSLPLG
+543 TVTLTFSENVSLPLDS
-558 TRYQL
+558 RYQL

-578 GISPPFAVEKR
+578 GISSSFAVEKR

>member
-1 MFGRKSSKRRR
+1 MSHCDNNWN
-12 KSYPVK
+12 VK
-18 QDHRAYNA
+18 
-26 CRIYI
+26 IYI

-42 NISLNKLLGLENRPE
+42 NISLNKLLGLENRPD
-57 QDTHL
+57 QDTAL
-62 PDVFVVG
+62 PDFFVIG
-69 SVSSQ
+69 
-74 SSYDHPISMLTIV
+74 
-87 PFVLCPASLQEVN
+87 LQEVN

-116 TQKFKEVLKERDY
+116 TQKFKEVLKERDF

-179 LNLYGSS
+179 LNVYGSS

-248 ADEIRAA
+248 ADEIRAM

-270 LLVRREGRAFSRLQ
+270 LLVRREGRAFSQLQ

-317 AVNENNYRNVRLSVE
+317 AVNENNYRNVRLTVE
-332 QTSYKSHPSYNISDH
+332 QTSYKSHPSYSISDH

-353 FTLKCSLG
+353 FTLKCTLEASR
-361 ADGQDENGNLYA
+361 DENGNLYA
-373 PITTTTTAT
+373 TTT
-382 AASRKLKT
+382 ASRKLKT
-390 IRRKKRRPAALHNVV
+390 IRRKKRRPAALHSTKQ
-405 ADASSGARI
+405 ADAPREARV
-414 NRKSRQHVEHFRNER
+414 NRKSQYNVEHFRNQH

-438 MAANSDV
+438 MRNNTDV
-445 HSFDDLVA
+445 HSFDDLVT
-453 DLTDYGQVYED
+453 DLIDYGQVYED
-464 TTERTITFKE
+464 TTERTITFKP

-494 EESNADWIGI
+494 EEGNADWIGI

-543 TVQLTFSENVSLPLG
+543 TVQLTFSENVSLPLDS
-558 TRYQL
+558 RYQL

-578 GISPPFAVEKR
+578 GISDSFAVEKR

>member
-1 MFGRKSSKRRR
+1 MSHTDNGWN
-12 KSYPVK
+12 VK
-18 QDHRAYNA
+18 
-26 CRIYI
+26 IYV

-42 NISLNKLLGLENRPE
+42 NISLNKLLGLETRPE

-62 PDVFVVG
+62 PDFFVIG
-69 SVSSQ
+69 
-74 SSYDHPISMLTIV
+74 
-87 PFVLCPASLQEVN
+87 LQEVN
-100 AQPQNTLY
+100 AQPQNTLF

-116 TQKFKEVLKERDY
+116 TQKFKDLLKERDY

-179 LNLYGSS
+179 MNVYGSS

-221 KETIFDHDYVFWF
+221 KEAIFDHDYVFWF

-248 ADEIRAA
+248 ADEIRTM

-270 LLVRREGRAFSRLQ
+270 LLVRREGRAFQKLQ

-299 SNDYD
+299 TNDYD

-317 AVNENNYRNVRLSVE
+317 AVNETNYRNVRLTVE
-332 QTSYKSHPSYNISDH
+332 QTSYKSHPSYSISDH

-353 FTLKCSLG
+353 FTLKCTLALSS
-361 ADGQDENGNLYA
+361 DENGNAYPVA
-373 PITTTTTAT
+373 GT
-382 AASRKLKT
+382 RHKV
-390 IRRKKRRPAALHNVV
+390 IRRKKRRFAAVSAISRTAPPV
-405 ADASSGARI
+405 ALVDTEGASRGDARVQ
-414 NRKSRQHVEHFRNER
+414 RKSQYNSEQFRKHYNK
-429 NNRLSYKLA
+429 RLSYKMA
-438 MAANSDV
+438 MANNSDV
-445 HSFDDLVA
+445 HSFDDIVA
-453 DLTDYGQVYED
+453 DLVDDGAQVYED
-464 TTERTITFKE
+464 ASERTITFKP
-474 IELWLVGEP
+474 IELWHIGEP
-483 NTIEYVIPNGF
+483 NTIEYVIPAGF
-494 EESNADWIGI
+494 DESNADWIGI
-504 YRENFTSLS
+504 YRENFTSLN

-530 LNEQQLQHLQNTR
+530 LNEQQVQHLHNTR
-543 TVQLTFSENVSLPLG
+543 TVELTFSENVSLPLG
-558 TRYQL
+558 EQYQL

-578 GISPPFAVEKR
+578 GISSPFAVEKR
-589 CPSPSFDEID
+589 CPSPSFDDID

>member
-1 MFGRKSSKRRR
+1 MSHCDNNWN
-12 KSYPVK
+12 VNLLC
-18 QDHRAYNA
+18 HLIL
-26 CRIYI
+26 RIYV

-42 NISLNKLLGLENRPE
+42 NISLHKLLGLENSPD
-57 QDTHL
+57 QDSHL
-62 PDVFVVG
+62 PDFFVIG
-69 SVSSQ
+69 
-74 SSYDHPISMLTIV
+74 
-87 PFVLCPASLQEVN
+87 LQEVN

-116 TQKFKEVLKERDY
+116 TQKFKDILKERDY

-179 LNLYGSS
+179 MNIYGSS

-248 ADEIRAA
+248 PDEIRAM
-255 VARDELKQLIEKDQL
+255 VARDELKQLIERDQL
-270 LLVRREGRAFSRLQ
+270 LLVRREGRAFQKLQ

-299 SNDYD
+299 SNEYD

-317 AVNENNYRNVRLSVE
+317 AVNENNYRNVRLTVE

-353 FTLKCSLG
+353 FTLK
-361 ADGQDENGNLYA
+361 
-373 PITTTTTAT
+373 
-382 AASRKLKT
+382 
-390 IRRKKRRPAALHNVV
+390 
-405 ADASSGARI
+405 
-414 NRKSRQHVEHFRNER
+414 
-429 NNRLSYKLA
+429 
-438 MAANSDV
+438 
-445 HSFDDLVA
+445 
-453 DLTDYGQVYED
+453 VYED
-464 TTERTITFKE
+464 ESERTVSFKP
-474 IELWLVGEP
+474 IDLWHVGEP
-483 NTIEYVIPNGF
+483 NTIEYVIPSGF

-504 YRENFTSLS
+504 YRENFTSLN

-530 LNEQQLQHLQNTR
+530 LNEQQMQHLQNTR
-543 TVQLTFSENVSLPLG
+543 TVRLTFSENVSLPLG
-558 TRYQL
+558 ERYQL

-578 GISPPFAVEKR
+578 GISESFAVEKR
-589 CPSPSFDEID
+589 CPSPTFDDID

>member
-1 MFGRKSSKRRR
+1 MFHRKSSKKRR
-12 KSYPVK
+12 KSFRNHDSVK
-18 QDHRAYNA
+18 AAPPKTLVKSNFGNNMIHVSRRRRFLL
-26 CRIYI
+26 CMLPIVEGRIYI

-42 NISLNKLLGLENRPE
+42 NLSLHKLLGLESSPS
-57 QDTHL
+57 QDTDL
-62 PDVFVVG
+62 PDFFVIG
-69 SVSSQ
+69 
-74 SSYDHPISMLTIV
+74 
-87 PFVLCPASLQEVN
+87 LQEVN

-108 NLFKDDLW
+108 NLFKDDMW
-116 TQKFKEVLKERDY
+116 TQKFKDLLKERDY

-179 LNLYGSS
+179 LNVYGCS
-186 ICLVNAHLAAHDHML
+186 ICLVNSHLAAHDHML
-201 EERINDYERIVQ
+201 EERINDYDKIVQ
-213 EQKFHVKA
+213 EHKFHVKT

-248 ADEIRAA
+248 AEEIRAM
-255 VARDELKQLIEKDQL
+255 VARDELKKLIEKDQL
-270 LLVRREGRAFSRLQ
+270 LLVRRERRAFDKLQ

-299 SNDYD
+299 TNDYD

-317 AVNENNYRNVRLSVE
+317 AVKENNYRNVKLTVE

-353 FTLKCSLG
+353 FTVK
-361 ADGQDENGNLYA
+361 
-373 PITTTTTAT
+373 
-382 AASRKLKT
+382 
-390 IRRKKRRPAALHNVV
+390 
-405 ADASSGARI
+405 
-414 NRKSRQHVEHFRNER
+414 
-429 NNRLSYKLA
+429 
-438 MAANSDV
+438 
-445 HSFDDLVA
+445 
-453 DLTDYGQVYED
+453 VYED
-464 TTERTITFKE
+464 TTERTIMFKP
-474 IELWLVGEP
+474 IELWSVGEP
-483 NTIEYVIPNGF
+483 NTIEYVIPAGF

-504 YRENFTSLS
+504 YREDFTSLS

-522 TYKDKQHQ
+522 TYKEKQHQ
-530 LNEQQLQHLQNTR
+530 LNEQQQQHQKNTR
-543 TVQLTFSENVSLPLG
+543 TVQLTFSENVNLPLG
-558 TRYQL
+558 IRYQL

-578 GISPPFAVEKR
+578 GISNTFAVEKR
-589 CPSPSFDEID
+589 CPSPTFDDID

>member
-12 KSYPVK
+12 KNYPAK
-18 QDHRAYNA
+18 QEYHSHTSH
-26 CRIYI
+26 RIYV

-42 NISLNKLLGLENRPE
+42 NISLHKLLGLENSPD
-57 QDTHL
+57 QDSHL
-62 PDVFVVG
+62 PDFFVIG
-69 SVSSQ
+69 
-74 SSYDHPISMLTIV
+74 
-87 PFVLCPASLQEVN
+87 LQEVN

-116 TQKFKEVLKERDY
+116 TQKFKDILKERDY

-179 LNLYGSS
+179 MNIYGSS

-248 ADEIRAA
+248 PDEIRAM
-255 VARDELKQLIEKDQL
+255 VARDELKQLIERDQL
-270 LLVRREGRAFSRLQ
+270 LLVRREGRAFQKLQ

-299 SNDYD
+299 SNEYD

-317 AVNENNYRNVRLSVE
+317 AVNENNYRNVRLTVE

-353 FTLKCSLG
+353 FTLK
-361 ADGQDENGNLYA
+361 
-373 PITTTTTAT
+373 
-382 AASRKLKT
+382 
-390 IRRKKRRPAALHNVV
+390 
-405 ADASSGARI
+405 
-414 NRKSRQHVEHFRNER
+414 
-429 NNRLSYKLA
+429 
-438 MAANSDV
+438 
-445 HSFDDLVA
+445 
-453 DLTDYGQVYED
+453 VYED
-464 TTERTITFKE
+464 ESERTISFKP
-474 IELWLVGEP
+474 IELWQVGEP
-483 NTIEYVIPNGF
+483 NTIEYVIPSGF
-494 EESNADWIGI
+494 DESNADWIGI
-504 YRENFTSLS
+504 YRENFNSLN

-530 LNEQQLQHLQNTR
+530 LNEQQMQHLQNTR
-543 TVQLTFSENVSLPLG
+543 TVRLTFSENVSLPLG
-558 TRYQL
+558 ERYQL

-578 GISPPFAVEKR
+578 GISSPFAVEKR
-589 CPSPSFDEID
+589 CPSPTFDDID